1 MLALTILS
9 IFILIIVLIIFLE
22 YRNEK
27 KYQAKR
33 RSESKQKTKPRK
45 KLKVRK
51 VSPKPE
57 VKPEP
62 TPKPEPVVEPEPV
75 PEPEVVIAPEP
86 EPVPEPEPIPEPE
99 VVEETKVLPEVK
111 YPKFSHARLVE
122 MGLSDEEAVEFVQEL
137 IPQIELQI
145 PLIEEVMNIPDF
157 HQMERLTHSI
167 KGSATNIGTGGVSD
181 LLVEC
186 NTYLKSGTDIDIA
199 KVYFEALKH
208 YTKELREQY
217 A

>member
-62 TPKPEPVVEPEPV
+62 TPKPEPVVEPKPV